1 MNFLSPHALI
11 ISLCF
16 SLTLDAQEA
25 KPKPKLSFE
34 TTADFLAL
42 HVKGR
47 APAGTTA
54 LEYRLAET
62 GEIPD
67 DAAWQKLSVALDPES
82 AFTTSLPLPQS
93 VWSELEVRSLK
104 GSETLASKTTRVRPD
119 QLDLLTPER
128 LGALPETQRQ
138 QWTAYLEKSRQR
150 AAADFAALAQECRSR
165 GLPQSKPA
173 PSGGQELELDS
184 DTPLDWFATAE
195 AQTLADAVMSYQ
207 TPTGGWSKSV
217 NYAEGK
223 REVGTHWTSGKGD
236 AWHYC
241 GTIDNRST
249 TEQIKLLA
257 GVYAATQ
264 RADAQAAAQRGID
277 YLLEAQ
283 YPNGGW
289 PQNYPI
295 ESGYHEAI
303 TLNDNA
309 MLHVLEILLNLME
322 CRAPFTWAD
331 TALQK
336 RAGAA
341 FQRGLDCLA
350 AAQVRVKGQLTVWC
364 AQHDPLSLAP
374 VRARAKEPPSLS
386 GSESAEFIKFL
397 MRKAPITEQTT
408 AMIES
413 ALAWLDAHRVTG
425 LRKTKN
431 AQGKTDYVSD
441 PSSQEVYW
449 ARFYEVETA
458 KPMFAGAQDGIVYAT
473 FSEMA
478 AKNKVAYDFLTTK
491 PGELLS
497 KERPRWQQRLE
508 KAKKAARP

>member
-1 MNFLSPHALI
+1 MK
-11 ISLCF
+11 
-16 SLTLDAQEA
+16 SLTLHSLVVSLFLGLTLAAQES
-25 KPKPKLSFE
+25 KPKPKLSLE
-34 TTADFLAL
+34 TSADFLAL
-42 HVKGR
+42 HLKGT

-62 GEIPD
+62 GEIS
-67 DAAWQKLSVALDPES
+67 DATAWQKVDVTLGQDGAFAL
-82 AFTTSLPLPQS
+82 SLPLARS
-93 VWSELEVRSLK
+93 VWSELELRSLK
-104 GSETLASKTTRVRPD
+104 GSETLASKKTRFRPD
-119 QLDLLTPER
+119 ELDLLTPER
-128 LGALPETQRQ
+128 VAAIPEAQRQ
-138 QWTAYLEKSRQR
+138 KWTAYLEKSQQR
-150 AAADFAALAQECRSR
+150 SAADFAALAKECRGL

-173 PSGGQELELDS
+173 PSGGEQLALDS
-184 DTPLDWFATAE
+184 DTPAEWFAVPE
-195 AQTLADAVMSYQ
+195 AQKLADVVISYQ
-207 TPTGGWSKSV
+207 TPAGGWSKSV
-217 NYAEGK
+217 NYAVGK
-223 REVGTHWTSGKGD
+223 RQLGTHWTSGKGD

-264 RADAQAAAQRGID
+264 RIDARDAALRGID

-309 MLHVLEILLNLME
+309 MLHVLEILLNLTE
-322 CRAPFTWAD
+322 QKPPFTWAD
-331 TALQK
+331 DALK
-336 RAGAA
+336 ARAASA
-341 FQRGLDCLA
+341 FHRGLDCLT
-350 AAQVRVKGQLTVWC
+350 AAQVKVKGQLTVWC
-364 AQHDPLSLAP
+364 AQHDPLSLEP

-397 MRKAPITEQTT
+397 MRKAPITAQTT
-408 AMIES
+408 AMIEP

-431 AQGKTDYVSD
+431 AAGKTDYVND
-441 PSSQEVYW
+441 PSSKEIYW
-449 ARFYEVETA
+449 ARFYDVETA
-458 KPMFAGAQDGIVYAT
+458 KPMFAGAQDGIVYDT

-491 PGELLS
+491 PGDLLS
-497 KERPRWQQRLE
+497 KELPRWKKRLE
-508 KAKKAARP
+508 KEK